1 MSTELGYLHAY
12 LDYIG
17 RNGKNAAGYSDF
29 IITCL
34 YSRLGDIDN
43 ALKYAKQAK
52 KLFEKAYTDFP
63 SRTWAKTHVEYC
75 TELILQRKEGEVKAL
90 LEKWYEFSINN
101 LGLNLTK

>member
-43 ALKYAKQAK
+43 ALKYAKETSPTYTVITGIEK
-52 KLFEKAYTDFP
+52 KGIAVWID
-63 SRTWAKTHVEYC
+63 
-75 TELILQRKEGEVKAL
+75 TENVGLILE
-90 LEKWYEFSINN
+90 SNN
-101 LGLNLTK
+101 G